1 MILLKK
7 SKFKL
12 TETEYKAVLFREIE
26 GSLVL

>member
-12 TETEYKAVLFREIE
+12 TETEDKAVLFREVE
-26 GSLVL
+26 GSLVP